1 MLIREQIVAKTT
13 SLPSLPTISHELLQA
28 VGKEDA
34 DLAEIAEVVA
44 HDPALTANV
53 LKAANSAYFG
63 SRKEVSS
70 LAEAII
76 KLGTKWVVQTA
87 ISSVVYS
94 SIKKPAAGY
103 DLSATDLW
111 IHSYSVAMMSTTL
124 SELLNVKNA
133 GAIYTTALLHDMGK
147 IALGE
152 FVSESLEEIQS
163 QVEES
168 EISFEEA
175 EKNVLGINH
184 AEAGALVAE
193 AWNFPQHMVQ
203 AIRWHHDPSQ
213 AEDVDSS
220 VDIVHVADAL
230 CIMQG
235 FGIGRDG
242 LQYRPDEKAISRL
255 KLSNT
260 MVQQAVC
267 KLISSSEELV
277 NMFGQSSANRDNGQ
291 EVNSNG
297 I

>member
-1 MLIREQIVAKTT
+1 MLVKEQIVAKTT
-13 SLPSLPTISHELLQA
+13 SLPSLPTITHELLQA
-28 VGKEDA
+28 VGNENA
-34 DLAEIAEVVA
+34 DLSEIAEVVA

-53 LKAANSAYFG
+53 LKVANSAYLG

-94 SIKKPAAGY
+94 NIKKPALGY
-103 DLSATDLW
+103 DLSAADLW
-111 IHSYSVAMMSTTL
+111 THSVSVAMMSTTL
-124 SELLNVKNA
+124 SELLNVRNA

-152 FVSESLEEIQS
+152 FVSESLLDIQS
-163 QVEES
+163 LVEES
-168 EISFEEA
+168 GVPFEEA
-175 EKNVLGINH
+175 EENVLGINH

-203 AIRWHHDPSQ
+203 TIRWHHHPSQ
-213 AEDVDSS
+213 AEDADSS
-220 VDIVHVADAL
+220 VDIVHVSDAL

-242 LQYRPDEKAISRL
+242 LQYRPDDKAISRL
-255 KLSNT
+255 KLTNI

-267 KLISSSEELV
+267 KLISSSEELE
-277 NMFGQSSANRDNGQ
+277 NMFGQSTANQ
-291 EVNSNG
+291 EKSREVISNG